1 MILYYILVPLA
12 WLVFHIGFRVRCEG
26 RENLKKIG
34 TKGCIIAPNHISAI
48 DPVFVVIARFWGRPM
63 VIMAKEELFEISRLL
78 NWAWRHVGVVCVR
91 RGKGDTTVVENTVR
105 EVREGRGALVFPE
118 GTRTKDGNLGKLK
131 SGAFVIAAEAG
142 VDMIPCRIIYKG
154 GKMRVFGRCT
164 VVFGKPIPAEKL
176 KLGEPRSAARLRECK
191 ALLAEELEKLLE
203 VPRLLKTPIVRNGR
217 QATVGY
223 CPEIWKDWS

>member
-1 MILYYILVPLA
+1 MAHRPDQVI
-12 WLVFHIGFRVRCEG
+12 G
-26 RENLKKIG
+26 RENLILTG
-34 TKGCIIAPNHISAI
+34 LRHRAQPLPPSTLYSSLC
-48 DPVFVVIARFWGRPM
+48 PVWGGPCHHGQRRAVRDQPP
-63 VIMAKEELFEISRLL
+63 AEL
-78 NWAWRHVGVVCVR
+78 AWRHGRVCVR
-91 RGKGDTTVVENTVR
+91 RGKGDATVVENTVR

-118 GTRTKDGNLGKLK
+118 GTRTKEGNLGKLK

-203 VPRLLKTPIVRNGR
+203 ENR
-217 QATVGY
+217 QY
-223 CPEIWKDWS
+223 L

>member
-1 MILYYILVPLA
+1 MWA
-12 WLVFHIGFRVRCEG
+12 
-26 RENLKKIG
+26 
-34 TKGCIIAPNHISAI
+34 S
-48 DPVFVVIARFWGRPM
+48 FVCAGERATPQWWKTLCAR
-63 VIMAKEELFEISRLL
+63 
-78 NWAWRHVGVVCVR
+78 CVR
-91 RGKGDTTVVENTVR
+91 AA
-105 EVREGRGALVFPE
+105 GALVFPE
-118 GTRTKDGNLGKLK
+118 GTRTKEGNLGKLK

-203 VPRLLKTPIVRNGR
+203 ENR
-217 QATVGY
+217 QY
-223 CPEIWKDWS
+223 L

>member
-1 MILYYILVPLA
+1 MWFYWIIVPLA
-12 WLVFHIGFRVRCEG
+12 WLVWHIAFRIRVIG
-26 RENLKKIG
+26 RENLIHDRG
-34 TKGCIIAPNHISAI
+34 FVIAPNHISAI
-48 DPVFVVIARFWGRPM
+48 DPVFVVIARLWGRPM

-91 RGKGDTTVVENTVR
+91 RGKGDATVVENTVR

-118 GTRTKDGNLGKLK
+118 GTRTKEGNLGKLK

-203 VPRLLKTPIVRNGR
+203 ENR
-217 QATVGY
+217 QY
-223 CPEIWKDWS
+223 L